1 MHFGFFY
8 DRIVIS
14 TGRDFYTGCIQ
25 FRRIIMKT
33 EIKERL
39 EEVVTLLNDSDEVV
53 LDKEVKEKL
62 EKVLALLDDPQKLAQ
77 EKRELKSRMEEIVEL
92 VNEAMIDLEVEVT
105 YCIPEL
111 VTDASSCDLSN
122 KAHILLSY
130 SEDEYT
136 TRTRKV
142 SLGKTA
148 LQSSPQDLTQHVLQ
162 AIENFKE
169 EADDIR
175 MG

>member
-1 MHFGFFY
+1 M
-8 DRIVIS
+8 R
-14 TGRDFYTGCIQ
+14 
-25 FRRIIMKT
+25 T

-39 EEVVTLLNDSDEVV
+39 EEVVTLLNDPDEVV

-62 EKVLALLDDPQKLAQ
+62 EKVLSLLSDPVKLADEQ
-77 EKRELKSRMEEIVEL
+77 NALKARMKEIKVL
-92 VNEAMIDLEVEVT
+92 VDEAMIDLEVEVE
-105 YCIPEL
+105 YCIPDL
-111 VTDASSCDLSN
+111 VSDATSCDMGGEP
-122 KAHILLSY
+122 HILMTY
-130 SEDEYT
+130 SEDQYT

-148 LQSSPQDLTQHVLQ
+148 LQSSPSDLTLHILQ
-162 AIENFKE
+162 AIEIFKE

>member
-1 MHFGFFY
+1 
-8 DRIVIS
+8 
-14 TGRDFYTGCIQ
+14 
-25 FRRIIMKT
+25 MKA

-39 EEVVTLLNDSDEVV
+39 EEVVRLLNDSDTVV
-53 LDKEVKEKL
+53 EDKEVKVKL
-62 EKVLALLDDPQKLAQ
+62 EKVLALLDNPEKLETDKQ
-77 EKRELKSRMEEIVEL
+77 ELKARMQKIVEL
-92 VNEAMIDLEVEVT
+92 VNDAMIDLEVDVD
-105 YCIPEL
+105 YVIP
-111 VTDASSCDLSN
+111 DLDSGSGDTS
-122 KAHILLSY
+122 KAHILLTY
-130 SEDEYT
+130 NEDEYT

-162 AIENFKE
+162 SIENFKE

>member
-1 MHFGFFY
+1 
-8 DRIVIS
+8 
-14 TGRDFYTGCIQ
+14 
-25 FRRIIMKT
+25 MKT

-39 EEVVTLLNDSDEVV
+39 EEVVALLNDTDEVV

-62 EKVLALLDDPQKLAQ
+62 EKVLSLLDDPEKLAL
-77 EKRELKSRMEEIVEL
+77 EKRELKSRMEEIVKL
-92 VNEAMIDLEVEVT
+92 VNDAMIDLEVEVD
-105 YCIPEL
+105 YCIPDIL
-111 VTDASSCDLSN
+111 TDSASSDITN
-122 KAHILLSY
+122 KAHILLTY
-130 SEDEYT
+130 SEDKYT

-148 LQSSPQDLTQHVLQ
+148 LQSSPADLTQHILQ
-162 AIENFKE
+162 AIESFKE

>member
-1 MHFGFFY
+1 M
-8 DRIVIS
+8 R
-14 TGRDFYTGCIQ
+14 
-25 FRRIIMKT
+25 T

-39 EEVVTLLNDSDEVV
+39 EEVVTLLNDTDEVV

-62 EKVLALLDDPQKLAQ
+62 EKVLSLLSDPGKLTA
-77 EKRELKSRMEEIVEL
+77 EKNELKARMVEIKAL
-92 VNEAMIDLEVEVT
+92 VDEAMIDLEVEVE
-105 YCIPEL
+105 YCIPDL
-111 VTDASSCDLSN
+111 VTDATSCDMGGEP
-122 KAHILLSY
+122 HILLSY
-130 SEDEYT
+130 SEDQYT

-148 LQSSPQDLTQHVLQ
+148 LQSSPKDLTLHILQ
-162 AIENFKE
+162 AIEVFKE

>member
-1 MHFGFFY
+1 M
-8 DRIVIS
+8 R
-14 TGRDFYTGCIQ
+14 
-25 FRRIIMKT
+25 T

-39 EEVVTLLNDSDEVV
+39 EEVVTLLNDSEAVV

-62 EKVLALLDDPQKLAQ
+62 EKVLSLLSNPGELAD
-77 EKRELKSRMEEIVEL
+77 EKVAQRNRMKEIKIL
-92 VNEAMIDLEVEVT
+92 VDQAMIDLEVDVE
-105 YCIPEL
+105 YCIPDL
-111 VTDASSCDLSN
+111 VTDATSCDMGGEP
-122 KAHILLSY
+122 HILLTY
-130 SEDEYT
+130 SEDQYT

-148 LQSSPQDLTQHVLQ
+148 LQSSPADLTLHILQ
-162 AIENFKE
+162 AIEVFKE

>member
-1 MHFGFFY
+1 M
-8 DRIVIS
+8 R
-14 TGRDFYTGCIQ
+14 
-25 FRRIIMKT
+25 T

-39 EEVVTLLNDSDEVV
+39 EEVIRLLNDTDEVV

-62 EKVLALLDDPQKLAQ
+62 EKVLSLLDDPQKLAL

-92 VNEAMIDLEVEVT
+92 VNDAMIDLEVEVD

-111 VTDASSCDLSN
+111 VTDATSCDVSN
-122 KAHILLSY
+122 KAHILLTY
-130 SEDEYT
+130 REDEYT

-148 LQSSPQDLTQHVLQ
+148 LQSSPADLTQHVLQ

>member
-1 MHFGFFY
+1 
-8 DRIVIS
+8 
-14 TGRDFYTGCIQ
+14 
-25 FRRIIMKT
+25 MKA

-39 EEVVTLLNDSDEVV
+39 EEVVTLLNDADEVV

-62 EKVLALLDDPQKLAQ
+62 EKVLSLLDNPDKLAQ

-92 VNEAMIDLEVEVT
+92 VNDAMIDLEVEVD
-105 YCIPEL
+105 YCIPEM
-111 VTDASSCDLSN
+111 VTDASSCDLSGD
-122 KAHILLSY
+122 AHILLTY
-130 SEDEYT
+130 SEDQYT

-162 AIENFKE
+162 AIEIFKE